1 MRPEF
6 SRRRFLTISAVAAG
20 FASTSA
26 FAGDVQHWRGRALG
40 ANASMT
46 LTGITPQHAQ
56 IIGQAVEQE
65 LTRLEQV
72 FSLYRADSELSQLNR
87 TGRLKQPSP
96 EFLDVLSLSGA
107 LHAASDGAF
116 DPTVQPLWVA
126 LMQGG
131 DVQAARAAIG
141 WGFVRFDTT
150 EVRLMQPG
158 MALTLNG
165 IAQGYITDQIAAL
178 LRRRG
183 LDQVL
188 IDMGEIAAIGG
199 RPDGQAWRAGIA
211 TPDGQIVHHVAL
223 RDGALATSAPFG
235 TVGPN
240 YKELGHIIDPRENV
254 ASGLQTLVSISAATA
269 AVADGLSTAC
279 CLLDQKAA
287 QATVAK
293 FPGTNIE
300 KLI

>member
-6 SRRRFLTISAVAAG
+6 SRRRFLTISAAAAG

-46 LTGITPQHAQ
+46 LTGMTPQDAQ

-240 YKELGHIIDPRENV
+240 NKELGHIIDPRENV

-293 FPGTNIE
+293 FPETNIE

>member
-6 SRRRFLTISAVAAG
+6 SRRRFLTISAAAAG
-20 FASTSA
+20 FASTNA

-131 DVQAARAAIG
+131 NVQAARAAIG

-211 TPDGQIVHHVAL
+211 MPDGQIVHHVAL

-235 TVGPN
+235 TVGPTN
-240 YKELGHIIDPRENV
+240 KELGHIIDPRENV
-254 ASGLQTLVSISAATA
+254 ASGPQTLVSISAATA

-287 QATVAK
+287 RAMVAK
-293 FPGTNIE
+293 FPETNIE